1 LADAGYSVSR
11 VQLHFADVRD
21 PILTGRFGASSSESR
36 SSKVGQKLS
45 FVNVGLRVAST
56 RLHARI
62 SLNPQLPLHN
72 ARKERGFQGQGRVL
86 KIVRGAVYLS
96 TTLGN
101 AVPDV
106 DVAACN
112 LLQQEREILRSHDQR
127 RLATLAAPTSSVQ
140 ICAANS
146 A

>member
-1 LADAGYSVSR
+1 MIARFPSGSCQPASR
-11 VQLHFADVRD
+11 
-21 PILTGRFGASSSESR
+21 TGGP
-36 SSKVGQKLS
+36 GQKLS

-56 RLHARI
+56 RPHARI

-112 LLQQEREILRSHDQR
+112 LLQQERDILRSHDQR